1 VAFIQG
7 ENMDYILIF
16 AAGTAAGFLNT
27 IGGGGSLLTMPVLI
41 FMGLPSATAN
51 GTNRIALI
59 AQNLSATLNFKRKGY
74 FYPKLIV
81 LLGIPAVI
89 GSIVGSSFAVNLSD
103 DLFNKILGIV
113 MIFMLIIILARPEKK
128 FLGDEEIINLVGK
141 RKIISI
147 IALFFVGFYGGFI
160 QGGVGFIFIVTLSLI
175 TGMTLVKIN
184 SLKVAIVGMYTVT
197 ALTVFIINGHVN
209 WGLGLFLAIG
219 NSTGAYLGSNFAV
232 NKGDKYI
239 RIIISIALVVMAG
252 RLWGLWL

>member
-1 VAFIQG
+1 M
-7 ENMDYILIF
+7 EYMLIF

-59 AQNLSATLNFKRKGY
+59 AQNLSATLNFRRKGY
-74 FYPKLIV
+74 FYPKLIII
-81 LLGIPAVI
+81 LGIPAVI
-89 GSIVGSSFAVNLSD
+89 GSIAGSSFAVNLSD
-103 DLFNKILGIV
+103 KLFNKILGIIMV
-113 MIFMLIIILARPEKK
+113 IMLILILARPEKK
-128 FLGDEEIINLVGK
+128 FLGDEEITKLVGK
-141 RKIISI
+141 RKVLSI

-160 QGGVGFIFIVTLSLI
+160 QGGVGFLFIVTLSLI

-197 ALTVFIINGHVN
+197 ALLVFIINGHVN
-209 WGLGLFLAIG
+209 WGLGLFLAVG
-219 NSTGAYLGSNFAV
+219 NTTGAYLGSNFAV

-239 RIIISIALVVMAG
+239 RIVISIALVVMAG

>member
-1 VAFIQG
+1 
-7 ENMDYILIF
+7 MDYIFIF

-27 IGGGGSLLTMPVLI
+27 IGGGGSLLTMPILI

-59 AQNLSATLNFKRKGY
+59 AQNLSAVLNFKRKGF
-74 FYPKLIV
+74 FYPKLVI

-103 DLFNKILGIV
+103 ELFNKILGVV
-113 MIFMLIIILARPEKK
+113 MVVMLVLILTRPEKK
-128 FLGDEEIINLVGK
+128 FLGDKEITELVGK

-160 QGGVGFIFIVTLSLI
+160 QGGVGFLFIVTLSLI
-175 TGMTLVKIN
+175 TGMSLVKIN
-184 SLKVAIVGMYTVT
+184 SLKVAVVGMYTVT
-197 ALTVFIINGHVN
+197 ALTVFVINGHVD

-232 NKGDKYI
+232 NKGDRYI
-239 RIIISIALVVMAG
+239 RIIISIALIVMAG